1 MPFSTPRQL
10 LPMTAAVLLSLSV
23 AACGSSGLSLT
34 QQRTQGYEIS
44 EDALAQIR
52 PGQSEALVTTV
63 LGSPQTTGTF
73 GNESAYYYVQT
84 KVSRTAFGLDLSKDR
99 TVLAVYFDKNKKVS
113 DKAVYGTQDGKVFT
127 IQSRR
132 TASFGEDRSFLES
145 LLSSI

>member
-63 LGSPQTTGTF
+63 LGSPQTTGIF